1 MASNRLRG
9 NRKEKT
15 VILDSSA
22 IIMLFEFSI
31 DLDDELNRLLGKH
44 RVVVP
49 IAVTKELQFLSQ
61 KGKGKTSYKSKASLE
76 LVKKYETVK
85 LGIELKADDA
95 VFELARQLDGVVVTN
110 DIGLRKR
117 LRTANLHVVYLR
129 GKKKLVL
136 E

>member
-1 MASNRLRG
+1 MASNRLWG

-22 IIMLFEFSI
+22 IMMLFEFSI

-44 RVVVP
+44 HIVVP
-49 IAVTKELQFLSQ
+49 NSVIKELDFLSQ
-61 KGKGKTSYKSKASLE
+61 KSKGKTSYKAKASLE

-85 LGIELKADDA
+85 LDINVKADDA
-95 VFELARQLDGVVVTN
+95 VFKLAEQIDGVVVTN
-110 DIGLRKR
+110 DIGLKKR
-117 LRTANLHVVYLR
+117 LRAANLHVVFLR

>member
-22 IIMLFEFSI
+22 IMMLFEFSI

-44 RVVVP
+44 KVVVP
-49 IAVTKELQFLSQ
+49 KPVVNELQFLSQ
-61 KGKGKTSYKSKASLE
+61 NSKGKTRYKAKASLE

-85 LGIELKADDA
+85 LDVDLKADDA
-95 VFELARQLDGVVVTN
+95 VFKSAEHLDGIVVTN
-110 DIGLRKR
+110 DIGLKKR
-117 LRTANLHVVYLR
+117 LRAANLHVVFLR

>member
-1 MASNRLRG
+1 MASNRLWG

-22 IIMLFEFSI
+22 IMMLFEFSI

-44 RVVVP
+44 KIVVP
-49 IAVTKELQFLSQ
+49 IAVINELNFLSK
-61 KGKGKTSYKSKASLE
+61 KGKGKSSHKAKASLE

-85 LGIELKADDA
+85 LDVDLKADDA
-95 VFELARQLDGVVVTN
+95 VLKSAEQLDGIVVTN
-110 DIGLRKR
+110 DIGLKTR
-117 LRTANLHVVYLR
+117 LRTANLHVVFLR

>member
-22 IIMLFEFSI
+22 IMMLFEFSI

-44 RVVVP
+44 KVVVP
-49 IAVTKELQFLSQ
+49 IAVINELKFLSQ
-61 KGKGKTSYKSKASLE
+61 NSKGKTSYKAKASLE

-85 LGIELKADDA
+85 LDVDIKADDA
-95 VFELARQLDGVVVTN
+95 VFGLARKLDGVVVTN
-110 DIGLRKR
+110 DIGLKKR